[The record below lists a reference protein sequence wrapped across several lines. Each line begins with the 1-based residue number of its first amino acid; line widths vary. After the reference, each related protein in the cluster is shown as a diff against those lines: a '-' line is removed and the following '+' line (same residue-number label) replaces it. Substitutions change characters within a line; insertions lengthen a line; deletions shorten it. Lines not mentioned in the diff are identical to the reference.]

1 VQRSGLDGREEKD
14 RLTKRFRCR
23 NAQELRETGSGPGD
37 CIVDSANYKIA
48 GMGALRLSR
57 VVAMLTVIGVAA
69 TAGLSVHAQ
78 VSATDVPSAP
88 YWLAAGAGS
97 VLPALTRYQNA
108 WGQIEVL
115 NAGGAINTRGNPFFE
130 PMGTNG
136 RACVT
141 CHQPSSGMGLSVD
154 AVRRR
159 WQETGGK
166 DPLFAAIDGSNC
178 PNLPQEQASSHSLL
192 LDRGLFRVSLPWPRT
207 KAPDGTPMEPEF
219 TIEVVR
225 DPTGCNTNPTYGLH
239 AADPRISVYRRPRV
253 VANLKYVAVDAG
265 GEVFGGGGPFNAK
278 RRGMVMDRD
287 PETGRYMSMNIMSDA
302 RTATLK
308 MQATEA
314 ARDHLEARSPPSA
327 EQLNRILRFE
337 SQVYAAQGIDR
348 AGDDFSNSLTPPA
361 LGARNLQASPT
372 GVLGDNFGKPVFKS
386 LDAWKSTSEDKSAAA
401 TFRASVIRGYDL
413 FFNRPFWIRDTVHIN
428 TVGLGNPAKRTCVT
442 CHNLQMV
449 GTDASAG
456 WVDLGTTNEP
466 WAAEPL
472 DSPASATKSQLPLFK
487 IVCKPQAQPHPFLG
501 RVIFTH
507 DPGRALISGRC
518 YDVGSIV
525 MGQLRGLAARA
536 PYFSNG
542 SAEDLRALV
551 DFYDRRFNIGLSQQ
565 ERTDLVNFMSV
576 L

>member
-1 VQRSGLDGREEKD
+1 
-14 RLTKRFRCR
+14 
-23 NAQELRETGSGPGD
+23 
-37 CIVDSANYKIA
+37 
-48 GMGALRLSR
+48 M
-57 VVAMLTVIGVAA
+57 VAPRAVAA
-69 TAGLSVHAQ
+69 LIVTA
-78 VSATDVPSAP
+78 
-88 YWLAAGAGS
+88 AAGALGLYLHNAAAADEAGS
-97 VLPALTRYQNA
+97 SSSGATSGPYWRSAGEGGVLPALARYADA

-115 NAGGAINTRGNPFFE
+115 NAGGPIDTRGNPFFE
-130 PMGTNG
+130 PLGTNG

-141 CHQPSSGMGLSVD
+141 CHQPASGMGLSVESI
-154 AVRRR
+154 RRR

-178 PNLPQEQASSHSLL
+178 PNLPQDRASSHSLL
-192 LDRGLFRVSLPWPRT
+192 LERGLFRVSLPWPRT
-207 KAPDGTPMEPEF
+207 RAPDGTPMEPEF
-219 TIEVVR
+219 SIEVIR
-225 DPTGCNTNPTYGLH
+225 DPTGCNTDPTYGLH
-239 AADPRISVYRRPRV
+239 AAIPRISVYRRPRV
-253 VANLKYVAVDAG
+253 VANLKYVALDAG
-265 GEVFGGGGPFNAK
+265 GEIFGGGGAFNAK
-278 RRGMVMDRD
+278 RLGMVMDRD

-308 MQATEA
+308 IQATEA
-314 ARDHLEARSPPSA
+314 AHDHLETRSPPSA
-327 EQLNRILRFE
+327 EQLRQIVAFE
-337 SQVYAAQGIDR
+337 SQVFAGQGVDR
-348 AGDDFSNSLTPPA
+348 VGDDFSAPLMPPA
-361 LGARNLQASPT
+361 LGAKNLQSSPS
-372 GVLGDNFGKPVFKS
+372 GVLGDNFGRPVFKS
-386 LDAWKSTSEDKSAAA
+386 FDAWKANANDEKSAPAA
-401 TFRASVIRGYDL
+401 FRASVMRGYDL

-466 WAAEPL
+466 WAGEPL
-472 DSPASATKSQLPLFK
+472 DSPSSPAKSPLPLFK
-487 IVCKPQAQPHPFLG
+487 VVCKPSARPHPFLG
-501 RVIFTH
+501 RVIYTH

-518 YDVGSIV
+518 FDVGSIV
-525 MGQLRGLAARA
+525 MGQLRGLSARA